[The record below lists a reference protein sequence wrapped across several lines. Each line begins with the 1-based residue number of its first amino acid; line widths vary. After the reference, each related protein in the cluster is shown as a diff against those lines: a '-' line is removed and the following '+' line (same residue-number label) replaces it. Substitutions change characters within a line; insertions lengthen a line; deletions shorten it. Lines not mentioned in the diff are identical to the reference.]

1 MTNHLSHSGRSPE
14 LLMRMYRIIRTIRRF
29 EEIGMEKYR
38 EGFIR
43 GYFHT
48 CIGQEGVAA
57 GACLSLRADDYIVS
71 THRGHGH
78 CIAKGADTK
87 RMMAELFGRDTGY
100 SHGRGGSMHIADR
113 ATGNIGANGIVGGGI
128 PLASGVG
135 MGIRLEQSDRVVV
148 SFFGDGA
155 VNNGVFAESV
165 NLAAVFGLPV
175 IFVIENNSYA
185 ATTHIGQ
192 TSLCEELAPRAA
204 ALGVATETVHGNDPL
219 DILDA
224 VGSAVER
231 CRSGKGP
238 ALVEAMTHRFHGH
251 HVRDDGS
258 YVPCGVRAS
267 WKDRDPLDIMM
278 RHLKK
283 AGVSPEDIVS
293 ADAEIERELAE
304 AVAFAETSPE
314 PDPEAFLAS
323 VAQYDI

>member
-1 MTNHLSHSGRSPE
+1 MN
-14 LLMRMYRIIRTIRRF
+14 MYSIIRTIRRF

-128 PLASGVG
+128 PLAAGVG

-165 NLAAVFGLPV
+165 NLAAVLGLPV
-175 IFVIENNSYA
+175 VFVIENNSYA

-204 ALGVATETVHGNDPL
+204 AFGVAAETVHGNDPL

-224 VGSAVER
+224 VGRAVER

-238 ALVEAMTHRFHGH
+238 VLVEAMTHRFHGH

-258 YVPCGVRAS
+258 YVPCGVRSS
-267 WKDRDPLDIMM
+267 WKDRDPLDIMA

-293 ADAEIERELAE
+293 ADAEIERALAE
-304 AVAFAETSPE
+304 AVTFAENSPE